1 MTLATLARM
10 ITAKH
15 KSKYLARLW
24 AVSLAFARLA
34 RTHVALPHVEHVEAT
49 AAASVAMHFHACAAV
64 EAHAALGQSLAR
76 PLWTWL
82 SQIDAATGSACATM
96 ASAV

>member
-15 KSKYLARLW
+15 KSKYFARLW

-49 AAASVAMHFHACAAV
+49 AAASVAMHFPATN
-64 EAHAALGQSLAR
+64 AR
-76 PLWTWL
+76 DGVVQVRENGFFFSDSKCL
-82 SQIDAATGSACATM
+82 SR
-96 ASAV
+96 VF